1 VHLKVS
7 QEDRGAASTHH
18 FILPDLLPTGY
29 REKFMQSVEE
39 EQLRERPELDS
50 APEFIGLMHSVEA
63 QLRERLELDSQAEFL
78 RLVGQCSILV
88 VIAGIVA
95 GLIAA

>member
-1 VHLKVS
+1 MH
-7 QEDRGAASTHH
+7 
-18 FILPDLLPTGY
+18 
-29 REKFMQSVEE
+29 SVDE
-39 EQLRERPELDS
+39 EQLKERPELAS
-50 APEFIGLMHSVEA
+50 EAELLRLMHSVEDEG
-63 QLRERLELDSQAEFL
+63 LGERLELDSQAEVR

>member
-1 VHLKVS
+1 LLS
-7 QEDRGAASTHH
+7 DST
-18 FILPDLLPTGY
+18 Y
-29 REKFMQSVEE
+29 REEEKYMRSVDIE
-39 EQLRERPELDS
+39 
-50 APEFIGLMHSVEA
+50 LMHSVEDG
-63 QLRERLELDSQAEFL
+63 LKERLELDSRPEVR